1 MMIKGKKIEN
11 RTILIIS
18 AIILIIFAGYYIII
32 NLPAQENY
40 LTVEEVLRNKDNYI
54 NKSIVIRGY
63 YDSDATAIVST
74 TSDVTGKSSL
84 RLDYTGVINASDIL
98 RNGVKFDFTGDLQEV
113 NIGIPGNNIVIL
125 IANKIEIV

>member
-1 MMIKGKKIEN
+1 MIKGKKIEN

-18 AIILIIFAGYYIII
+18 AVILIILAGYYIIT

-63 YDSDATAIVST
+63 YDSNGPAIVSKP
-74 TSDVTGKSSL
+74 SDVTGKSSL
-84 RLDYTGVINASDIL
+84 IVDHSQVQNASDIL
-98 RNGVKFDFTGDLQEV
+98 INDKKYDFTGTLQETNV
-113 NIGIPGNNIVIL
+113 GGPGNIVIFKVS
-125 IANKIEIV
+125 KIEIV